1 VAGLFYHGHTLLFF
15 FDLSQEQKSATFQYQ
30 LEGLLYRPGSRG
42 SALGSH
48 MNADIQY
55 NSTDIMD
62 LGMID
67 HRLVGSNVRAN

>member
-1 VAGLFYHGHTLLFF
+1 
-15 FDLSQEQKSATFQYQ
+15 
-30 LEGLLYRPGSRG
+30 
-42 SALGSH
+42 